1 MKLFKSIEDM
11 IDYFG
16 SVENLDVAYS
26 EKCEQMILKKP
37 SDIQKVI
44 DGRFKMNGI
53 LARDIA
59 NFIEGYY
66 YCLNQKELNN
76 QVIFEL
82 KSGTVYGIGMHVRV
96 ACLLSLLL
104 SLTYRQPPQESF
116 IFF

>member
-11 IDYFG
+11 IGYFG

-76 QVIFEL
+76 QVVFEL
-82 KSGTVYGIGMHVRV
+82 KSDTVYGIGMPVV
-96 ACLLSLLL
+96 LSVSCLC
-104 SLTYRQPPQESF
+104 YCH
-116 IFF
+116 